1 MCQRNSQLY
10 QWNCYLY
17 KYTRLIQVHL
27 QVWLPWRRPKLLHSR
42 RQVFHEFLSPKADIC
57 SKENANS
64 SIIFGA
70 LNQPSSDMYMKLLTQ
85 VYYFA

>member
-42 RQVFHEFLSPKADIC
+42 RQVFDKIISAKADIYNVY
-57 SKENANS
+57 E
-64 SIIFGA
+64 IIIQLSYTVRIPIF
-70 LNQPSSDMYMKLLTQ
+70 
-85 VYYFA
+85 